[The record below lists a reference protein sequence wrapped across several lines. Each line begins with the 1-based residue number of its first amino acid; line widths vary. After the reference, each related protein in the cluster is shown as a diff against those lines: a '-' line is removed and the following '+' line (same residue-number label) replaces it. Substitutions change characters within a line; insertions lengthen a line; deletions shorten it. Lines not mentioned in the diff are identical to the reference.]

1 LNEIFAVPSSHRFA
15 AFAGRH
21 PGGSANLR
29 YHRVSSSSKER
40 AMFVV
45 VFEVEPKQGREQD
58 YLDLAAEL
66 RPEVETIDG
75 FISVERFQSLAKP
88 GRLVSISYWRDGDA
102 VKRWR
107 EHNRHHLAQLS
118 GRGQIFADYRIT
130 VAEVERQYGMFERAQ
145 APQQLP

>member
-1 LNEIFAVPSSHRFA
+1 
-15 AFAGRH
+15 
-21 PGGSANLR
+21 
-29 YHRVSSSSKER
+29 
-40 AMFVV
+40 MFVV
-45 VFEVEPKQGREQD
+45 VFELEPKEGREQD
-58 YLDLAAEL
+58 YLDLAAQL
-66 RPEVETIDG
+66 KSEVEKIDG
-75 FISVERFQSLAKP
+75 FISVERFKSIAKP
-88 GRLVSISYWRDGDA
+88 GRLVSVSYWRDGDA